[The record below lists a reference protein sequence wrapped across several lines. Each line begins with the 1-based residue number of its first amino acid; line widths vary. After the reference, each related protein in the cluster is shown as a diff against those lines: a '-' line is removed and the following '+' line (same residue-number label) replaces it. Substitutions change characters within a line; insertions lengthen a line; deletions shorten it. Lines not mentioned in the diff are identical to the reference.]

1 MPSAS
6 AGPSHPHMDIDLDQ
20 ENTVD
25 YLVDSMDI
33 DAPRPDPLTDN
44 LTESG
49 ASGATAT
56 IHPEPEVDIPVP
68 QASFSETGRPLR
80 RRQLPARY
88 RDILPQSSS
97 SVNAITN
104 DTEPQTTH
112 ITRIRLIVRD
122 TIRTAANMFGLWRE
136 YQHRPSY
143 DPDSTVNADNLA
155 NLNTDTSDPDPSLV
169 EHDPDSEMVH
179 KNPTIE
185 SLINWQNTGSTSK
198 SNNEINRLV
207 RDVLCHPNFSVKDL
221 EGFNAIRENQ
231 RLDNA
236 DTRSPHLRAFQETS
250 VTIDV
255 PSGDET
261 KPAHAVKIP
270 GLYF

>member
-6 AGPSHPHMDIDLDQ
+6 SGPSYPHMDIDLDR

-56 IHPEPEVDIPVP
+56 VHPEPEVDIPVS
-68 QASFSETGRPLR
+68 QATTSETGRPLR
-80 RRQLPARY
+80 QRRLPARY

-97 SVNAITN
+97 PVNAIMN

-112 ITRIRLIVRD
+112 ITRIQLIVRD
-122 TIRTAANMFGLWRE
+122 TIRTTANMFGLWRE

-143 DPDSTVNADNLA
+143 DPDSAVNADNLA
-155 NLNTDTSDPDPSLV
+155 NLNTDTSNPDPSLV
-169 EHDPDSEMVH
+169 EHDPDSKTVH
-179 KNPTIE
+179 RNPTIE
-185 SLINWQNTGSTSK
+185 SLINWQNMGSTLK
-198 SNNEINRLV
+198 SNNKINRLV

-221 EGFNAIRENQ
+221 KGFNTIYENQ
-231 RLDNA
+231 
-236 DTRSPHLRAFQETS
+236 
-250 VTIDV
+250 
-255 PSGDET
+255 
-261 KPAHAVKIP
+261 
-270 GLYF
+270 